1 MSSLARSVGTP
12 GRKRQRL
19 LFSAARQLVKFPRI
33 RKFQSTFIIRGW
45 MGWISK
51 SIPEMCHLTDLT
63 GSYPLKVRNFE
74 LYDTYLFKNV
84 RSVNDSQKTTF

>member
-1 MSSLARSVGTP
+1 
-12 GRKRQRL
+12 
-19 LFSAARQLVKFPRI
+19 
-33 RKFQSTFIIRGW
+33 

-84 RSVNDSQKTTF
+84 RSVNDSQKNNFLT